1 MALDFLYV
9 DNFFV
14 IVLRGALLEE
24 HFGPKFLQKLV
35 CLSEQLFYFVVLFEF
50 YQFEVSL
57 HISLLKGIETFLC
70 LFILYHFLFLLLQ
83 IIDALGL
90 VGQFLSVFV
99 FLAVPFKE
107 LFLVDPQ
114 VLHKLFVLDLLPSFM
129 IALDLVFQ
137 FLHPVAFVPILL
149 ELFPSEVVAVEELLL
164 EEAHGVIILF
174 KAL

>member
-1 MALDFLYV
+1 
-9 DNFFV
+9 
-14 IVLRGALLEE
+14 
-24 HFGPKFLQKLV
+24 
-35 CLSEQLFYFVVLFEF
+35 
-50 YQFEVSL
+50 
-57 HISLLKGIETFLC
+57 
-70 LFILYHFLFLLLQ
+70 
-83 IIDALGL
+83 
-90 VGQFLSVFV
+90 V

-137 FLHPVAFVPILL
+137 FLYPVAFVAILL
-149 ELFPSEVVAVEELLL
+149 ELFPSEVVAIEELLL